1 MLATANVMDLFANE
15 LTTAGSVSGVR
26 KPPAEGNADHDQEA
40 PDYAALRRRRAV
52 LSLPSM
58 LRLIPCLP

>member
-26 KPPAEGNADHDQEA
+26 KPQPRAT
-40 PDYAALRRRRAV
+40 PTTTRRLRT
-52 LSLPSM
+52 M
-58 LRLIPCLP
+58 QPCAGAGRS